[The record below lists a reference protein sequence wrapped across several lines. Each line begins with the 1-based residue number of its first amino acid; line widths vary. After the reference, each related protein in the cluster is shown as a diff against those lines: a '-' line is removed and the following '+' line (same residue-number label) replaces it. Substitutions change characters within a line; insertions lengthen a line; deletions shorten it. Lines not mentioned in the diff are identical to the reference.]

1 MKNPGVLCNSPAGL
15 EKCTDKEIL
24 DAADLGAPA
33 ASASHACPHPKD
45 HRLAKKDLLVPSV
58 RAAGWLR
65 ADGRALGALPARR
78 AVATLDAN
86 KPVINALLG
95 LVLILVL
102 AAGLYRASVVNP
114 TGAIA
119 GFDESGAPM
128 MRKQAPR

>member
-1 MKNPGVLCNSPAGL
+1 MPPTSVRQPR
-15 EKCTDKEIL
+15 
-24 DAADLGAPA
+24 APA
-33 ASASHACPHPKD
+33 T
-45 HRLAKKDLLVPSV
+45 LALTLKTIDSPRKTCAV